1 MHEQLALVPHK
12 TDRGNT
18 PSQAQ
23 YFLGYSGWTLAQI
36 TLQYVKPR
44 PRDTRLKSLT

>member
-23 YFLGYSGWTLAQI
+23 YFLGYSGRTLVQI
-36 TLQYVKPR
+36 TLQYASPD
-44 PRDTRLKSLT
+44 PGTHG